1 MTRLLLHHPAS
12 SILLTGLGERFHPG
26 LLPVVPNVQAGRDV
40 RGSLRGAGRAIT
52 LTQWAREALQDAGW
66 RPLRPGEREAFF
78 RNALSD
84 LSLDYLGPLMDRP
97 GTLTRLSKL
106 VGELLRDHLDPAEVQ
121 AVAADARQRDVATV
135 YAAYVGRAQAE
146 RRFDLPGT
154 EYFASRLPSLRVR
167 AAAVH
172 GFVYFD
178 ASQVAFLGRALAS
191 GSLVTLPLERGVPAL
206 RRTEETFQ
214 ALQGA
219 GFQPQAI
226 TGLPSRN
233 GDRLVQAYLTRA
245 PVPGGVSKA
254 EFAEIEAEVR
264 ACLGQVRA
272 WLAQGSRPEQVAI
285 VVRHEATYLPTL
297 ADVAREYAMPLVS
310 GLQVPLL
317 ETPLGGAV
325 QAWVD
330 AHTRNWTYAAVARLL
345 TLPLLRPPFDALR
358 QARRLRPACPP
369 GLDAWGD
376 LGWLALPPET
386 TWRAGIGVL
395 QRLLTE
401 FGVSDRCQQDPGL
414 NVALRILVDRLEA
427 EARRDKGCS
436 REELLGLVTHVLRT
450 ATVPALLGRSGV
462 RVANPIAALGRRFD
476 HVWVLGLSDGLFP
489 VRPSDDP
496 LLDSTVR
503 AEWRDAGVNI
513 PDVTSLATVQEALF
527 LGSVAGAWSDIV
539 LSRPRRDAG
548 GRELRA
554 SPYWLRLGGA
564 AEPAAL
570 PYGSEA
576 ERALAAALGGDVPP
590 AVRERQAAEVARAG
604 GLVGAYQGQLAEGID
619 VNARRWSPSQ
629 LHAVGACRFRW
640 FTQKLLGLEEGVDPD
655 ADEDRRVTG
664 TLLHAALEGAL
675 QDWQPGDAPEV
686 LAERAEAALHRSERE
701 LRRLGTLRPGPLW
714 PTQLEEVRRTALKA
728 LRSDAFLPPGWRPLA
743 REETREFTLEVGP
756 HIFQFRGIVDRVDE
770 TPHGLT
776 VTDYK
781 TGSYISRVVQG
792 GVMNLEVQLPLYLHA
807 TGAVSGRYLSVEGG
821 KVLKQAGRA
830 AEGGRSKYDWT
841 EHQAQVQAFLRGLG
855 DALAAGNI
863 APSPDTRREA
873 CTYCGVRA
881 VCRVAGGAVEVS
893 A

>member
-12 SILLTGLGERFHPG
+12 SVLQAGLGERFHSG
-26 LLPVVPNVQAGRDV
+26 LLPVVPNVQAGRDL
-40 RGSLRGAGRAIT
+40 RGSLRGAGRALT
-52 LTQWAREALQDAGW
+52 LTQWAREALQAAGW
-66 RPLRPGEREAFF
+66 TPLRPGEREAFL
-78 RNALSD
+78 REALGGVTPE
-84 LSLDYLGPLMDRP
+84 YLGPLLARP
-97 GTLTRLSKL
+97 GTLARLERL
-106 VGELLRDHLDPAEVQ
+106 TGELLRDHLDPAALL
-121 AVAADARQRDVATV
+121 AVAADARQRDVAAV
-135 YAAYVGRAQAE
+135 YAAYVNRAQTE
-146 RRFDLPGT
+146 QRFDLPGT
-154 EYFASRLPSLRVR
+154 EYFASTLPTLRPR
-167 AAAVH
+167 PAAVH

-178 ASQVAFLGRALAS
+178 ASQVAFLKRALAA

-206 RRTEETFQ
+206 RRTEETYQ
-214 ALQGA
+214 ALREA
-219 GFQPQAI
+219 GFQPEVLSG
-226 TGLPSRN
+226 TPVRN
-233 GDRLVQAYLTRA
+233 GDRLVQAYLTRT
-245 PVPGGVSKA
+245 PPPQGVLKA
-254 EFAEIEAEVR
+254 EFAEVEAEVR
-264 ACLGQVRA
+264 ACLKQVRA
-272 WLAQGSRPEQVAI
+272 WLADGSRPEQIAV

-297 ADVAREYAMPLVS
+297 TDIAREYALPLIS

-317 ETPLGGAV
+317 QTPLGGAV

-330 AHTRNWTYAAVARLL
+330 AHARDWSYAATRRLL

-358 QARRLRPACPP
+358 QARTLQPACPP

-386 TWRAGIGVL
+386 TWRAGLGAL
-395 QRLLTE
+395 QRLLGE
-401 FGVSDRCQQDPGL
+401 FGIHDRCRQDPAL
-414 NVALRILVDRLEA
+414 NVALRTLVDRLAA
-427 EARRDKGCS
+427 EARREETCM

-489 VRPSDDP
+489 VQPGDDP
-496 LLDSTVR
+496 LLDSAVR
-503 AEWRDAGVNI
+503 AQWREAGVHV

-527 LGSVAGAWSDIV
+527 LGAVAGAWSEIV

-554 SPYWLRLGGA
+554 SPYWLRLGRA
-564 AEPAAL
+564 PEPGTL
-570 PYGSEA
+570 PHGSEA
-576 ERALAAALGGDVPP
+576 ERALAAALGGEVTP
-590 AVRERQAAEVARAG
+590 AVRERQAVEAARAS
-604 GLVGAYQGQLAEGID
+604 GLPGSYQGQLAQGID
-619 VNARRWSPSQ
+619 VNTRRWSPSQ

-640 FTQKLLGLEEGVDPD
+640 FTQKLLGLEEGLDPD

-675 QDWQPGDAPEV
+675 HGWAPGDTPAA
-686 LAERAEAALHRSERE
+686 LAGRAEAALSRAERE
-701 LRRLGTLRPGPLW
+701 LRRVGTLRPGPLW
-714 PTQLEEVRRTALKA
+714 PVQFEEVRRTALKA
-728 LRSDAFLPPGWRPLA
+728 LRSPDFLPPGWRPQA
-743 REETREFTLEVGP
+743 AEETREFTLKVGP
-756 HIFQFRGIVDRVDE
+756 HVFQFRGIVDRVDE
-770 TPHGLT
+770 TPDGRT

-830 AEGGRSKYDWT
+830 AEGGRSRYDWA
-841 EHQAQVQAFLRGLG
+841 EHQGQVRAFLGELG
-855 DALAAGNI
+855 DALTAGNV
-863 APSPDTRREA
+863 APSPDHKREA

-881 VCRVAGGAVEVS
+881 VCRDAGGAAEVG